1 MFLSEDYNKKKISPQ
16 DLSNLIKPGNR
27 IFLSSGA
34 TPARAMN
41 EILSLKKLAGYDLE
55 FVQLFSTLNYV
66 SPEHCRYANFKIVT
80 FRTGEIPPD
89 STCREH
95 FDYIPSNLLEI
106 PYIFSTGTL
115 PVDVAIITTS
125 PPDDRGYMS
134 LGIAVDVAH
143 IIIRKASIVIAEVNP
158 NMPVTI
164 GETFIHC
171 NQVTHILESD
181 EPLPEREIKPYGPEL
196 ERIGWHISNL
206 IQDGSTVVLHSG
218 RLFDATAAHLTSK
231 KNLGIYTNV
240 VSDWVIDLIESGAI
254 SVDRERD
261 MGGQVTTSYCYGS
274 RRLYDY
280 VHRNQLFGFYP
291 AAKLADPHRISRI
304 PNLISIMNVET
315 IDITAAS
322 VVFRAGDD
330 VLSGYESKYN
340 FAAGTAFSGR
350 GRVIFALRSVD
361 SEGRSNIVVFNDRN
375 KERLRST
382 LGVIRYV
389 VTEYGTANLFGKSLR
404 ERALALINI
413 AHPEHRESLLSEAK
427 AAGFLYSD
435 QIYQTAFA
443 VNYPWKYETRKSFKD
458 GPELLVRPI
467 KPSDEEM
474 MRRLFYSFSDESKFL
489 RYFSNIKTMPHN
501 NMQKY
506 VSVDYQNVLA
516 IVAVLQRGNTERI
529 IAEAR
534 MASYP
539 GEDVFDMAFLVDEDF
554 QGKGIASFMLDY
566 LIQIARERGIRNLTA
581 DVLSQNNKMIAVFKK
596 ARVKPVFR
604 GEEGSIKVIFTLD
617 EGDFTGT

>member
-1 MFLSEDYNKKKISPQ
+1 MFQQEDYHRKVITPKELA
-16 DLSNLIKPGNR
+16 DLIKPGNR

-41 EILSLKKLAGYDLE
+41 EILALGKLASYDLE
-55 FVQLFSTLNYV
+55 FVQLFSTRDYI
-66 SPEHCRYANFKIVT
+66 SPEHCRYANFKIVS
-80 FRTGEIPPD
+80 FRTGEIPAD
-89 STCREH
+89 EGCRDR

-115 PVDVAIITTS
+115 SVDVAIITTS
-125 PPDDRGYMS
+125 PPDERGYLS

-143 IIIRKASIVIAEVNP
+143 IITRRAAIVIAEVNP
-158 NMPVTI
+158 NMPVTN

-171 NQVTHILESD
+171 DQVTHILESD
-181 EPLPEREIKPYGPEL
+181 EPLPERKMKAYGPEL
-196 ERIGWHISNL
+196 DRIGWHISNL

-218 RLFDATAAHLTSK
+218 RLFDAAAAHLTTR

-240 VSDWVIDLIESGAI
+240 VSDWVIDLIESGAV
-254 SVDRERD
+254 SLDRERD
-261 MGGQVTTSYCYGS
+261 TGGQVTTSYCYGS

-291 AAKLADPHRISRI
+291 AAKLANPHRISQI

-330 VLSGYESKYN
+330 VLSGYESKFN
-340 FAAGTAFSGR
+340 FAAGTAFSGS

-361 SEGRSNIVVFNDRN
+361 REGRSNIIVNIDRN
-375 KERLRST
+375 KDRLRST

-413 AHPEHRESLLSEAK
+413 AHPDHRKSLVAEAK
-427 AAGFLYSD
+427 EAGLLYAD
-435 QIYQTAFA
+435 QIYETAFA
-443 VNYPWKYETRKSFKD
+443 LNYPWKYETRKSFRD
-458 GPELLVRPI
+458 GPELLVRPL

-506 VSVDYQNVLA
+506 VSIDYINILSL
-516 IVAVLQRGNTERI
+516 VAVIQKGNSERI

-539 GEDVFDMAFLVDEDF
+539 GDDVFDMAFLVDEDF
-554 QGKGIASFMLDY
+554 QGRGIASFMLEY
-566 LIQIARERGIRNLTA
+566 LIQIARDRGTRKLIA
-581 DVLSQNNKMIAVFKK
+581 DVLSHNTRMLAVFKK
-596 ARVKPVFR
+596 ASVKPLLH
-604 GEEGSIKVIFTLD
+604 GEEGSIKVTFNLD
-617 EGDFTGT
+617 NVDDTAT